1 MKHIKIKV
9 IGKVQGVWFRA
20 STKDKADELGL
31 HGYVKNEP
39 DGSVFI
45 EVSGAEKLIEDF
57 LKWVKKGPELAR
69 VDELIVENNDKEY
82 YDGFVIK
89 RQFL

>member
-1 MKHIKIKV
+1 MKHLKIKV

-69 VDELIVENNDKEY
+69 VDDLIVENNDKEY

-89 RQFL
+89 R

>member
-1 MKHIKIKV
+1 MKHLKIKV
-9 IGKVQGVWFRA
+9 TGKVQGVWFRA

-45 EVSGAEKLIEDF
+45 EVSGDEDLIEKF
-57 LKWVKKGPELAR
+57 LKWVKEGPELAR
-69 VDELIVENNDKEY
+69 VDDLIVEENDLEY
-82 YDGFVIK
+82 NDGFVIK
-89 RQFL
+89 R

>member
-20 STKDKADELGL
+20 STKDKADEQGL
-31 HGYVKNEP
+31 SGYVKNEP

-89 RQFL
+89 R

>member
-1 MKHIKIKV
+1 MKHLKIKV
-9 IGKVQGVWFRA
+9 TGKVQGVWFRVN
-20 STKDKADELGL
+20 TKDKADELGL
-31 HGYVKNEP
+31 SGYVKNEP

-45 EVSGAEKLIEDF
+45 EVSGEDEPVEHF

-69 VDELIVENNDKEY
+69 VDDLIVEDNDKEY

-89 RQFL
+89 R

>member
-1 MKHIKIKV
+1 MKHLKIKV

-89 RQFL
+89 R

>member
-1 MKHIKIKV
+1 MKHLKIKV

-45 EVSGAEKLIEDF
+45 EVSGTEELIEKF
-57 LKWVKKGPELAR
+57 IKWVKKGPELAR
-69 VDELIVENNDKEY
+69 VDDLIVENNDKEY

-89 RQFL
+89 R